1 MIHRNILVV
10 DDASDWRDLF
20 QSSLQR
26 SKYRVDTAANLK
38 EALER
43 LIQNNIELV
52 IVDLRLDL
60 IDEDNRDGMAL
71 LKELNRRSINALVV
85 TGYGTAALQ
94 REAKALECI
103 TFISKTSIGHNGNKL
118 KKIVNEIFA
127 EIESRDRIRTK
138 LTEDFVRG
146 KPIGY
151 PAEAAGYPLRESLSK
166 KVEAVLED

>member
-10 DDASDWRDLF
+10 DDASDWRNLF

-26 SKYRVDTAANLK
+26 SKYHVDTAANLQ
-38 EALER
+38 ER
-43 LIQNNIELV
+43 WKTNPNSIELF

-60 IDEDNRDGMAL
+60 IDEDNRDGMDL
-71 LKELNRRSINALVV
+71 LKELNRRGINALVI
-85 TGYGTAALQ
+85 TAMARQ
-94 REAKALECI
+94 PAPRSKGFECI
-103 TFISKTSIGHNGNKL
+103 TFISKTSIGRNGNKL

-127 EIESRDRIRTK
+127 EIETRDRMRTK

-151 PAEAAGYPLRESLSK
+151 PAEAAGYPLRQSLSK